1 MQEDQEIHKATQ
13 MEWKR
18 YVSTWLILTRKYGT
32 ILVDEQND
40 ELHNFHEQDGMVQ
53 LIQLDEEKINKAESL
68 CLGVWRKKWRQQW
81 ASRL

>member
-1 MQEDQEIHKATQ
+1 MQEGQEIHKATQ

-18 YVSTWLILTRKYGT
+18 YASTWLILTRKYGT

-40 ELHNFHEQDGMVQ
+40 EVHNFYEQEGMVQ

-68 CLGVWRKKWRQQW
+68 CLGVWRKE
-81 ASRL
+81 